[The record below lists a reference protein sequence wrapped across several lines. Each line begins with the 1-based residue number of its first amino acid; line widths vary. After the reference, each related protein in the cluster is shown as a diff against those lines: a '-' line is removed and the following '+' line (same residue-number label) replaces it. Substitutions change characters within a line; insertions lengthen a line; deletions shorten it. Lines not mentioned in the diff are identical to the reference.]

1 MWRVNYLKFSLL
13 FNNVLFQRMEK
24 LKEKGGS
31 NAANQFVASNQP
43 MFDFLFSFYLLNQ
56 EEELISDFY
65 FSHQNFYFSS
75 LINPFLFQQF

>member
-43 MFDFLFSFYLLNQ
+43 MLDFLFSFYLLNQ

-65 FSHQNFYFSS
+65 FFHQNFF
-75 LINPFLFQQF
+75 LISIFNF